1 MMKAFTAVGERVP
14 IIDGKEKVTGEAKY
28 ASDLKF
34 PHMLYGKILRSPHAH
49 AKILNI
55 DVHRAKMLPGV
66 KAVIT
71 ANEAPKTKW
80 GAFIQDQ
87 TLFGIDKVRY
97 IGEEVAAV
105 ATVDECIAEEALSLI
120 HVDYEPLPAVFDPE
134 EAILQGAP
142 LIHEAARDN
151 IALRYEFT
159 RGDIERG
166 FNESDHI
173 FEERFTTSLVHQC
186 YTEPTASIASVDVN
200 GRITLWAP
208 VQYIF
213 TAQRRLAQALNIPMS
228 KLRVIQTKVG
238 GGFGGKTVDEN
249 SIPICCLLSQVT
261 GKPVKIVLT
270 REEEFVA
277 GRPRVPLVIYFK
289 MGVKKDGTFM
299 AKEVKLLADNG
310 AYSCKGPST
319 MNTAAIRSDSLYRLK
334 NIKTEALL
342 VYTNKVPTG
351 SYRGFGN
358 PQGTFALESM
368 VDIIANKLHL
378 DPCEIRLKNATQ
390 TGDTT
395 AHGWKIRSCQY
406 SQCIQEASAAVRWRE
421 RKDEKQKGI
430 GVGIAGC
437 LHACGNRHFGLDG
450 SNIWIK
456 LTEDGK
462 ARIIS
467 GEGDLGQGINTVL
480 TQIAA
485 AELGIP
491 VKDMEISLADTE
503 FTPFC
508 MGAFA
513 SRLTTMAGNA
523 VKLAANDAKRQLFEI
538 ASRLL
543 EANPKDLVCK
553 EGIIFVERSPTKSF
567 TVGEVVKASYLKY
580 AKGDILGKGFF
591 NPDSEPADP
600 KTLYGNISPTYQF
613 AAHAVVVRVCEE
625 TGKVE
630 ILDYVAAHDSGRIL
644 NPTNA
649 EGQIEGGVA
658 QGIGYALLEDMQI
671 KMGKVLNPNF
681 TDFKVPLAP
690 DLPPIRTIMIEVED
704 PQGPFGA
711 KGIGESTI
719 VPVAPAIANAIFD
732 AIGVRMKN
740 LPFTAEKILQA
751 FKSKEHFRSTSDTQ
765 HPDSAKPEPKI

>member
-1 MMKAFTAVGERVP
+1 MKAFSAVGERVP
-14 IIDGKEKVTGEAKY
+14 VIDGKEKATGEAKY
-28 ASDLKF
+28 ASDLKL

-55 DVHRAKMLPGV
+55 DVHRAKKLPGV

-105 ATVDECIAEEALSLI
+105 AAADAYIAEEALGLI
-120 HVDYEPLPAVFDPE
+120 QVDYEPLPAVFDPE
-134 EAILQGAP
+134 EAVLHGAP

-151 IALRYEFT
+151 IALRLEFN
-159 RGDIERG
+159 RGDVVKG
-166 FNESDHI
+166 FNESDHV
-173 FEERFTTSLVHQC
+173 FEERFMTSLVHQG
-186 YTEPTASIASVDVN
+186 YTEPTASVASVDVN

-208 VQYIF
+208 FQYIF
-213 TAQRRLAQALNIPMS
+213 TAQRRLAQALNLPSS
-228 KLRVIQTKVG
+228 KIRVIQTKVG
-238 GGFGGKTVDEN
+238 GGFGGKTADEN
-249 SIPICCLLSQVT
+249 SIPICCLLSQAT
-261 GKPVKIVLT
+261 GKPVKMVLT

-277 GRPRVPLVIYFK
+277 GRPRVPAVIYLK

-299 AKEVKLLADNG
+299 AKEVKLFADNG
-310 AYSCKGPST
+310 AYSGKGPST
-319 MNTAAIRSDSLYRLK
+319 MKTAAMRPDSLYRLK

-351 SYRGFGN
+351 AYRGFGN

-368 VDIIANKLHL
+368 VDIIADRLHL
-378 DPCEIRLKNATQ
+378 DPCDVRLKNAVQ

-395 AHGWKIRSCQY
+395 AHRWHIRSCEY
-406 SQCIQEASAAVRWRE
+406 SQCIKEASAAVRWRE
-421 RKDEKQKGI
+421 RKENKQKGI

-437 LHACGNRHFGLDG
+437 IHACGNRHFGMDG
-450 SNIWIK
+450 SNIFIRF
-456 LTEDGK
+456 TEDGK

-467 GEGDLGQGINTVL
+467 GEGDIGQGINTVL

-485 AELGIP
+485 EELGIP
-491 VKDMEISLADTE
+491 VQDVEISTADTDL
-503 FTPFC
+503 TPFC
-508 MGAFA
+508 LGAFA

-523 VKLAANDAKRQLFEI
+523 VKLAAADAKQQLFDI

-543 EANPKDLVCK
+543 EVHPEDLLCK
-553 EGIIFVERSPTKSF
+553 EGIISVKGSPTRSL
-567 TVGEVVKASYLKY
+567 TVGAVVQAGLFKL

-591 NPDSEPADP
+591 NPDSEVADP
-600 KTLYGNISPTYQF
+600 ESHYGNISPTYQF
-613 AAHAVVVRVCEE
+613 SAHAVVVRVHEE

-630 ILDYVAAHDSGRIL
+630 ILDYVAAHDSGRIM
-644 NPTNA
+644 NPTIA
-649 EGQIEGGVA
+649 EGQIQGGVA

-671 KMGKVLNPNF
+671 RMGKVLNPNF

-690 DLPPIRTIMIEVED
+690 DLPPIRTIMIEAED

-711 KGIGESTI
+711 KGLGESTI
-719 VPVAPAIANAIFD
+719 VPAAPAIANAIFD

-751 FKSKEHFRSTSDTQ
+751 IKMDSKH
-765 HPDSAKPEPKI
+765 

>member
-1 MMKAFTAVGERVP
+1 MKEYEVIGERVS
-14 IIDGKEKVTGEAKY
+14 IIDGREKVTGEAKY

-55 DVHRAKMLPGV
+55 DVHRAKRLPGV

-97 IGEEVAAV
+97 IGEEVVAVAAV
-105 ATVDECIAEEALSLI
+105 DEYIAEEALSLI
-120 HVDYEPLPAVFDPE
+120 QVDYEPLPAVFDPE
-134 EAILQGAP
+134 EAVLRGAP

-151 IALRYEFT
+151 IALRLELN
-159 RGDIERG
+159 RGDIVRG
-166 FNESDHI
+166 FKESDHI
-173 FEERFTTSLVHQC
+173 FEERFMTSLVHQC
-186 YTEPTASIASVDVN
+186 YVEPTASIASVDVN

-208 VQYIF
+208 FQYIF
-213 TAQRRLAQALNIPMS
+213 TAQRRLAKALNIPVS

-238 GGFGGKTVDEN
+238 GGFGGKTADEN

-261 GKPVKIVLT
+261 RKPVKMVLT

-277 GRPRVPLVIYFK
+277 GRPRVPSVIYFK
-289 MGVKKDGTFM
+289 MGVKNDGTFM
-299 AKEVKLLADNG
+299 AKEVKLFADNG
-310 AYSCKGPST
+310 AYSGKGPST
-319 MNTAAIRSDSLYRLK
+319 MNTAAMRPDSLYRLK

-351 SYRGFGN
+351 AYRGFGN

-368 VDIIANKLHL
+368 VDIIADRLHL
-378 DPCEIRLKNATQ
+378 DPCEVRLKNAVHA
-390 TGDTT
+390 GDTT

-421 RKDEKQKGI
+421 RKEKKQKGI

-437 LHACGNRHFGLDG
+437 IHACGNRHFGMDG
-450 SNIWIK
+450 SNIFIK
-456 LTEDGK
+456 FTEDGK

-467 GEGDLGQGINTVL
+467 GEGDIGQGINTVL

-485 AELGIP
+485 EELGIP
-491 VKDMEISLADTE
+491 VKDIEMSSADTE

-508 MGAFA
+508 LGAFA
-513 SRLTTMAGNA
+513 SRLTTMAGSA
-523 VKLAANDAKRQLFEI
+523 VKLAAADAKRQLFDI

-543 EANPKDLVCK
+543 EADPEDLLCK
-553 EGIIFVERSPTKSF
+553 EGIIFVKGSPTKSL
-567 TVGEVVKASYLKY
+567 TVGEVVQASLFKL

-591 NPDSEPADP
+591 NPDSEVADP
-600 KTLYGNISPTYQF
+600 KSHYGNISPTYQF
-613 AAHAVVVRVCEE
+613 SAHAVVVRVYEE

-630 ILDYVAAHDSGRIL
+630 ILDYVAAHDSGRII
-644 NPTNA
+644 NPTIA

-690 DLPPIRTIMIEVED
+690 DLPPIRTIMIETED

-711 KGIGESTI
+711 KGLGESTI
-719 VPVAPAIANAIFD
+719 VPAAPAIANAIFD

-751 FKSKEHFRSTSDTQ
+751 LKSK
-765 HPDSAKPEPKI
+765 